1 MKASPPS
8 VPPPRHLLQPKIAE
22 AAEGAAFRAR
32 CKHFARDL
40 QLDEKDMEILE
51 RLNPEVADLIMSEPP
66 TADLYETRQR
76 ARARLRDS
84 TMEDFLV
91 EIKDLEDDCDLDRE
105 TSLRLRALPR
115 QAIQEILQQERHWTP
130 ETQRQQI
137 QELVARFEPKGPRQS
152 AQSTKKEEVILI
164 EGDAE
169 PRKSKED
176 SETKTAQEAP
186 SKTRSVRTAVF
197 SSPLMRR
204 VEGLIE
210 QHAHSSHFIKEVR
223 RYSQSLNLGR
233 EVELVFLMLSAT
245 VASGI
250 MKTCRTP
257 DVQFLLQQVRAVNPT
272 VADLGHELL
281 LQRQREWYAYQWQTM
296 AGGYPAWGWPGA
308 PGYYPQVRPKKSK
321 KEKKARKDKKDKKK
335 TKGTKR
341 KASRTQFASPHNHVP
356 HHLRCGSEEVAAK
369 RSSSE
374 STSNRAARVADG
386 DVKAAGPSP
395 KRPTPERKEEL
406 GKGAQDADLLASF
419 QARFDALLKDSK
431 DGSGVPPVAEQS
443 TDTSPSPAAR
453 SDCEASTRAVETPGR
468 ASKSGGSGVQDSL
481 EADEMYNW
489 LKKIDGKGALLQ
501 YMPKLKERYH
511 DLQQLK
517 TARLDS
523 AEAKPGYLGGIKPEL
538 WEACGIARMGHRLLF
553 AKAILAL

>member
-341 KASRTQFASPHNHVP
+341 KASS
-356 HHLRCGSEEVAAK
+356 
-369 RSSSE
+369 SSSE

>member
-1 MKASPPS
+1 M
-8 VPPPRHLLQPKIAE
+8 LLQQDPTSVLA
-22 AAEGAAFRAR
+22 GPTYVPRLAF
-32 CKHFARDL
+32 
-40 QLDEKDMEILE
+40 
-51 RLNPEVADLIMSEPP
+51 PE
-66 TADLYETRQR
+66 
-76 ARARLRDS
+76 
-84 TMEDFLV
+84 
-91 EIKDLEDDCDLDRE
+91 
-105 TSLRLRALPR
+105 
-115 QAIQEILQQERHWTP
+115 
-130 ETQRQQI
+130 
-137 QELVARFEPKGPRQS
+137 GPRQS
-152 AQSTKKEEVILI
+152 AQSTKKEAVILI

-169 PRKSKED
+169 PRKSKDD

-321 KEKKARKDKKDKKK
+321 KEKNLACTRKDKKDKKK

-341 KASRTQFASPHNHVP
+341 KASS
-356 HHLRCGSEEVAAK
+356 
-369 RSSSE
+369 SSSE
-374 STSNRAARVADG
+374 
-386 DVKAAGPSP
+386 
-395 KRPTPERKEEL
+395 KEEL

-431 DGSGVPPVAEQS
+431 ERACVRPSARQDGSGVPPVAEQS

-468 ASKSGGSGVQDSL
+468 ASKSGGAEALESVQKESEMARAKMRNDVVQPITALTNALDRLPSRLDGPIKRIFESEVMPSLASFGERVGRMDEELKASFDEVKKQSSQIQELQRHSTKTCDQLLKNYAENTQDQLAQLQLVHAQVLDGSKSTAGDIHQLLQANHDLHGVIEQKVD
-481 EADEMYNW
+481 
-489 LKKIDGKGALLQ
+489 ALLWKHTKEHAVTVDFGS
-501 YMPKLKERYH
+501 MPKVRDEEWAIEPNWQD
-511 DLQQLK
+511 DLAAISEVTELLNK
-517 TARLDS
+517 VDS
-523 AEAKPGYLGGIKPEL
+523 TLTEFDVKMQAWLVESMQAS
-538 WEACGIARMGHRLLF
+538 RLLRV
-553 AKAILAL
+553 KMPRCNVTRSR

>member
-1 MKASPPS
+1 
-8 VPPPRHLLQPKIAE
+8 
-22 AAEGAAFRAR
+22 
-32 CKHFARDL
+32 
-40 QLDEKDMEILE
+40 
-51 RLNPEVADLIMSEPP
+51 
-66 TADLYETRQR
+66 
-76 ARARLRDS
+76 
-84 TMEDFLV
+84 
-91 EIKDLEDDCDLDRE
+91 
-105 TSLRLRALPR
+105 
-115 QAIQEILQQERHWTP
+115 
-130 ETQRQQI
+130 
-137 QELVARFEPKGPRQS
+137 
-152 AQSTKKEEVILI
+152 
-164 EGDAE
+164 
-169 PRKSKED
+169 
-176 SETKTAQEAP
+176 
-186 SKTRSVRTAVF
+186 
-197 SSPLMRR
+197 
-204 VEGLIE
+204 
-210 QHAHSSHFIKEVR
+210 
-223 RYSQSLNLGR
+223 
-233 EVELVFLMLSAT
+233 MLSAT

-341 KASRTQFASPHNHVP
+341 KASS
-356 HHLRCGSEEVAAK
+356 
-369 RSSSE
+369 SSSE

-453 SDCEASTRAVETPGR
+453 SDCEVRVPRAPWVALGESRRTPEPCFVR
-468 ASKSGGSGVQDSL
+468 RHA
-481 EADEMYNW
+481 
-489 LKKIDGKGALLQ
+489 
-501 YMPKLKERYH
+501 H
-511 DLQQLK
+511 
-517 TARLDS
+517 T
-523 AEAKPGYLGGIKPEL
+523 
-538 WEACGIARMGHRLLF
+538 
-553 AKAILAL
+553 